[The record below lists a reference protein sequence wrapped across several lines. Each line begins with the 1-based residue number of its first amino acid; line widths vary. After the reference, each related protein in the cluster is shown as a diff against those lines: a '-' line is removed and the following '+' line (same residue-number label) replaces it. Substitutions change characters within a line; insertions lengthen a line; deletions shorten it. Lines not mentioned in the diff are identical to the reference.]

1 MRGRRRSHREGSA
14 MLETWDWL
22 TSLDT
27 GFAFL
32 LALPF
37 IVGLLGLAKLAFE
50 TRDRSREDQ

>member
-1 MRGRRRSHREGSA
+1 VAAVEGTIGSA
-14 MLETWDWL
+14 MLETWNWL

-37 IVGLLGLAKLAFE
+37 VVGLLGLAKLAFE
-50 TRDRSREDQ
+50 TKGKSREDR